1 MVVAQTDFNLKP
13 FNTFRMDVK
22 CSEWVEYT
30 EADDLPGIFARRRD
44 IAVKHIGAG
53 SNILFLGDFD
63 GTILHSRILD
73 IESCPGEGGVMLV
86 RAGAGVTL
94 DALIESCAASGLW
107 GLENLSGIPG
117 EVGSSAVQNVG
128 AYGVEAGD
136 LIAKVE
142 CYDTVTSEFVTFS
155 RDDCRFGYRNSMFKK
170 SENAGRYVITYV
182 TFELRFNGDPRLD
195 YGNLRGCFSDDEL
208 GRLTPMPVRQAVM
221 DVRASKLPSV
231 ETVGSAGSF
240 FKNPVITREE
250 FGRLAD
256 LSVRLFGSDVRVP
269 HYDLGENIKIPAAW
283 LIDRCG
289 MKGFRLGN
297 AAVWQS
303 QPLVIVNATGTATPD
318 EIMALEQAV
327 IDAVRSRFGI
337 TLSPE
342 VEHVK

>member
-30 EADDLPGIFARRRD
+30 EADDLPGIFARRNRTD
-44 IAVKHIGAG
+44 VKHIGAG
-53 SNILFLGDFD
+53 SNILFTGDFS

-73 IESCPGEGGVMLV
+73 IESWPGADGEMIV

-94 DALIESCAASGLW
+94 DDLIESCASSGLW

-128 AYGVEAGD
+128 AYGTEAGD
-136 LIAKVE
+136 LIINVA
-142 CYDTVTSEFVTFS
+142 CYDILTSEFLTFS
-155 RDDCRFGYRNSMFKK
+155 RDDCMFGYRNSMFKQP
-170 SENAGRYVITYV
+170 ENAGRYVITYV
-182 TFELRFNGDPRLD
+182 TFRLRFNGEPKLD
-195 YGNLRGCFSDDEL
+195 YGNLRGCFNEDQL
-208 GRLTPMPVRQAVM
+208 GNLTPMQVRQAVM
-221 DVRASKLPSV
+221 DVRASKLPPV
-231 ETVGSAGSF
+231 ETVGSAGGF

-250 FGRLAD
+250 FGRLVE
-256 LSVRLFGSDVRVP
+256 LSGRLFGADVKVP
-269 HYDLGENIKIPAAW
+269 HYDLGENIKVPAAW

-297 AAVWQS
+297 AAVWQL
-303 QPLVIVNATGTATPD
+303 QPLVIVNASGTATPD
-318 EIMALEQAV
+318 DIMALEQAV
-327 IDAVRSRFGI
+327 IDAVKSRFDI

-342 VEHVK
+342 VEHVE